1 MTRESGPTLDRCRS
15 FVKRN
20 EFMLLIQRAAAP
32 VRVMIL
38 MGLLVISNTR
48 VEGQQAD
55 PEPLDTGLSIQ
66 RFASEPDL
74 VTPTGIDVAPDGRV
88 FVIECHT
95 HFRPEDYEGPE
106 TDRIRVF
113 RDRDGDG
120 VAEEVET
127 FFEGTTA
134 TMNLKLAADGSLL
147 VATRSEVFRLRD
159 TDGDGVA
166 DQRQELAHLETKG
179 NYPHNGLSGFAF
191 DLLGRIYFGFGENLG
206 EPYDLVAA
214 NGDRLSGGGEGGSIF
229 RINADGTGLVRWAR
243 GFWNPFHLAVDD
255 FGRLFAVD
263 NDPDWRPPCRLLHIV
278 KGGDYG
284 YRFSFGRRGT
294 HPFTAWFGGVPD
306 RLGMVSGTGEAPSG
320 LIAYRSSQLPESYA
334 GDLLCTSWGLHTLE
348 RYRLRSLGATWTS
361 EPVIVVKGGEDF
373 RPVGIAAGP
382 DGSLF
387 VSDWVKRSYPLH
399 GHGRIWNLRGEG
411 MLPVAGDNLGSIAMN
426 SADRQQVR
434 HAVREL
440 LAGKTDAR
448 GQLSTVVLSN
458 DEDPWRQA
466 AILSEWYQ
474 ADGATPE
481 WKELV
486 RKATQ
491 QTESSDL
498 LVALAAFGEAAGLPF
513 STLRQTRVDLE
524 SAPEA
529 HAEWVRFNS
538 DPKQMASLVGLLNH
552 EDDWVQQAAIERLT
566 AMTEGEDLHWDISDP
581 DRLRQGMACVFARQD
596 TPAVRQHLPE
606 ILSDIDETVRWIGL
620 RWIGESGLVEY
631 EEAVRKQLSRDDLNT
646 RQFVSVLATLELLSG
661 KRGAEFE
668 NQQVASL
675 SRMVTDAGTVSE
687 SVRPLALRMLATAV
701 IRDRQKDLPP
711 ALQQNQLIELVGP
724 DQLELSQEC
733 IRQLLKFYG
742 AEADV
747 QQQLSRWALDE
758 GQPAELRIESIS
770 GLVDVDALV
779 ALAAVTELEIQQ
791 AALRQL
797 VGKTLNA
804 TQRSQLQ
811 ALTQKMVSDG
821 NQEGVAMAMR
831 LVGPIRDGRPA
842 EVESTKPWMDWLE
855 KAAKGDPVAGQ
866 RIFFS
871 EVARCGSCH
880 QISGRGGAVGPELT
894 EAGRMNRSRLLE
906 SILTPSREIAPR
918 FTAWIVETDDG
929 QSRMG
934 LLQTER
940 GGDQFYID
948 QNGEPFTA
956 NHETI
961 VALDAS
967 ERSLMPDDLLKSLTQ
982 KEVQDLL
989 AYLSSLH

>member
-1 MTRESGPTLDRCRS
+1 
-15 FVKRN
+15 
-20 EFMLLIQRAAAP
+20 MLLMQRIVAP
-32 VRVMIL
+32 RFATIL
-38 MGLLVISNTR
+38 WGLFFISHTR

-55 PEPLDTGLSIQ
+55 PQPLDSGLSIQ

-113 RDRDGDG
+113 RDADGDG
-120 VAEEVET
+120 LAEEVVT
-127 FFEGTTA
+127 FFEGTKA
-134 TMNLKLAADGSLL
+134 TMNLKLAPDGSLL

-159 TDGDGVA
+159 TDGDGEA

-179 NYPHNGLSGFAF
+179 DYPHNGLSGFAF

-206 EPYDLVAA
+206 EAYDLVAA

-320 LIAYRSSQLPESYA
+320 LIAYRSSQLPGSYA
-334 GDLLCTSWGLHTLE
+334 GDLICTSWGLHTLE
-348 RYRLRSLGATWTS
+348 RYHLRSLGATWTS
-361 EPVIVVKGGEDF
+361 EPVIIVKGGEDF

-411 MLPVAGDNLGSIAMN
+411 SIPLMSDQTWSIAMN
-426 SADRQQVR
+426 SADRLQVR
-434 HAVREL
+434 GAIREL
-440 LAGKTDAR
+440 LTGNIDVR
-448 GQLSTVVLSN
+448 GQLAEVVLAN
-458 DEDPWRQA
+458 DEDAWRQA
-466 AILSEWYQ
+466 AVLSEWYQ

-486 RKATQ
+486 RKATK

-498 LVALAAFGEAAGLPF
+498 LVALAQFGQAAELPF
-513 STLRQTRVDLE
+513 SILLQCRVDLE

-538 DPKQMASLVGLLNH
+538 GREQIPSLVGLLNH
-552 EDDWVQQAAIERLT
+552 EDDWVQQAAIERLS
-566 AMTEGEDLHWDISDP
+566 ALTEGEDLHWDISDP
-581 DRLRQGMACVFARQD
+581 ERLRQGMACVFARQD
-596 TPAVRQHLPE
+596 TPSVRQHLPE

-620 RWIGESGLVEY
+620 RWIGESGLVEH
-631 EEAVRKQLSRDDLNT
+631 EGAVRKQLSRDDLTT
-646 RQFVSVLATLELLSG
+646 RQFVAILATLELLSG

-675 SRMVTDAGTVSE
+675 SRMVTDPGTVSE
-687 SVRPLALRMLATAV
+687 AVRPLALRMLSTAV

-711 ALQQNQLIELVGP
+711 ALQLTKLIELVGAEP
-724 DQLELSQEC
+724 LELSQEC
-733 IRQLLKFYG
+733 IRQLLLFYG
-742 AEADV
+742 ADADV
-747 QQQLSRWALDE
+747 QQQLSQWAQDDR
-758 GQPAELRIESIS
+758 QPVELRVESIS
-770 GLVDVDALV
+770 GMVDIDALMM
-779 ALAAVTELEIQQ
+779 LAADSRPEIQQ

-797 VGKTLNA
+797 VGKTLSD
-804 TQRSQLQ
+804 TQRSQLRT
-811 ALTQKMVSDG
+811 LTQQMAADR

-831 LVGPIRDGRPA
+831 LVGAIRDGRP
-842 EVESTKPWMDWLE
+842 EEDESTQPWLDWLD
-855 KAAKGDPVAGQ
+855 KAPKGNPVAGQ

-894 EAGRMNRSRLLE
+894 QVGRMDRARLLE
-906 SILTPSREIAPR
+906 SILAPSREIAPR

-967 ERSLMPDDLLKSLTQ
+967 ERSLMPDDLLQSLTRQ
-982 KEVQDLL
+982 EIQDLL
-989 AYLSSLH
+989 AYLSLLQ

>member
-1 MTRESGPTLDRCRS
+1 
-15 FVKRN
+15 
-20 EFMLLIQRAAAP
+20 MLLIQLAASRRLAMFLFG
-32 VRVMIL
+32 V
-38 MGLLVISNTR
+38 LVFSQTN
-48 VEGQQAD
+48 VDGQQED
-55 PEPLDTGLSIQ
+55 PQSLEPGLSIQ

-95 HFRPEDYEGPE
+95 HFRPDDYEGPE

-120 VAEEVET
+120 VAEEVVT

-134 TMNLKLAADGSLL
+134 TMNLKLTPDGSLL

-159 TDGDGVA
+159 TDNDGVA
-166 DQRQELAHLETKG
+166 DLRQEIAHLETEG

-229 RINADGTGLVRWAR
+229 RINADGTGLIRWAR
-243 GFWNPFHLAVDD
+243 GFWNPFHLAADD

-348 RYRLRSLGATWTS
+348 RYQLRSRGATWTS
-361 EPVIVVKGGEDF
+361 EPVIIVKGGEDF

-411 MLPVAGDNLGSIAMN
+411 VLTQVDGNTWSIAM
-426 SADRQQVR
+426 SSSDRQQVKQ
-434 HAVREL
+434 AVREL
-440 LAGKTDAR
+440 LSGNIDLR
-448 GQLSTVVLSN
+448 GTLTEVVLSN
-458 DEDPWRQA
+458 DEDAWRQA

-481 WKELV
+481 WRELI

-491 QTESSDL
+491 ETKSSDL
-498 LVALAAFGEAAGLPF
+498 LVALATFGQAAELPF
-513 STLRQTRVDLE
+513 STLRETRVDLD

-529 HAEWVRFNS
+529 HAEWVRLLS
-538 DPKQMASLVGLLNH
+538 DREQIPSLVGLLNH
-552 EDDWVQQAAIERLT
+552 EDDWVQQAAIEKL
-566 AMTEGEDLHWDISDP
+566 AALTEGEDLHWDISDP

-596 TPAVRQHLPE
+596 TSEVRQHLPE

-631 EEAVRKQLSRDDLNT
+631 EEAVRQQLGRNDLNT
-646 RQFVSVLATLELLSG
+646 RQFVAILATLELLSG

-668 NQQVASL
+668 NQQVNSL

-701 IRDRQKDLPP
+701 IRDRQKVLPP
-711 ALQQNQLIELVGP
+711 ALQQNQLIELVGQ

-733 IRQLLKFYG
+733 IRQLLMFYG
-742 AEADV
+742 AEPSV
-747 QQQLSRWALDE
+747 QEQLSQWAQDDQ
-758 GQPAELRIESIS
+758 QPTDLRIESIS
-770 GLVDVDALV
+770 GLVDVDTLV
-779 ALAAVTELEIQQ
+779 ALATDSQLDIQQ

-797 VGKTLNA
+797 VGKTLSDN
-804 TQRSQLQ
+804 QRNQLQ
-811 ALTQKMVSDG
+811 TLAQKMASDR
-821 NQEGVAMAMR
+821 NQEGLAMAMR
-831 LVGPIRDGRPA
+831 LVGPIRDGRPK
-842 EVESTKPWMDWLE
+842 EVASTKSWLDWLDE
-855 KAAKGDPVAGQ
+855 GAKGDPVAGQ

-894 EAGRMNRSRLLE
+894 EVGRMKRARLLE
-906 SILTPSREIAPR
+906 SILLPSREVAPR

-948 QNGEPFTA
+948 QNGEPFSA

-961 VALDAS
+961 VALNAS

-982 KEVQDLL
+982 REIQDLM